1 MLRRLLRPFS
11 EVQDSFLKYIR
22 RAEEIDL
29 KVKQEEQKKGPD
41 SGPKPQQSES
51 VNSILQK
58 LMTFQQLSNARSRER
73 VQLVIE
79 EAFASVSQQYRKDPQ
94 GSVSVQA
101 LAEHL
106 LFLWQDR
113 PELRLVELGFNEVMR
128 SILIAPA
135 SEKMEYVGEF
145 SRVTKAA
152 KQQLNPV
159 VYGPLGSIAYLATIK
174 GCAKMLSGG
183 VKALRRTIDHMASYD
198 HVPSQEIIHAVA
210 AECVA
215 GKWPATAL
223 AFMRY
228 VIKKKITVTST
239 AFVDT
244 VILLR
249 KSTGFFDQSLELA
262 KECIESGCQSQ
273 PWPVM
278 EPIIQK
284 YIKHLMVKESNAFVN
299 DCLKIAGRAKTSE
312 VPAEQEKHIKD
323 TAFTIQTSY
332 IKHLLKANLVGDS
345 FVLYSKWLA
354 NNKSKEAISIGLNV
368 FEKVGDSASAV
379 KFLETI
385 QKQKDFE
392 VDRSTLISILKIARN
407 AETLGVT
414 MADKHLSH
422 LFSPR
427 IYSPFA
433 LNLVIMI
440 YGPKNLRK
448 IAEVCARVVDNEFHV
463 NHFTFVTL
471 SKILRSVPDS
481 GEREELVAQFK
492 RMSFPEAPQSAPGS
506 S

>member
-29 KVKQEEQKKGPD
+29 KVKQEEQKKAPET
-41 SGPKPQQSES
+41 GPKPQQSES

-79 EAFASVSQQYRKDPQ
+79 EAFASVSQQYRKNPQ
-94 GSVSVQA
+94 GTVSVQA

-135 SEKMEYVGEF
+135 SEKAEYVGEF
-145 SRVTKAA
+145 NRITKAA
-152 KQQLNPV
+152 KQHLNPV

-174 GCAKMLSGG
+174 GCAKMHSGG
-183 VKALRRTIDHMASYD
+183 IKALRRTIDHMAAYE
-198 HVPSQEIIHAVA
+198 HTPSQEIIHAVA

-215 GKWPATAL
+215 GKWPVTAL
-223 AFMRY
+223 AFMRF
-228 VIKKKITVTST
+228 VIKKQIAVTST

-244 VILLR
+244 VTLLR
-249 KSTGFFDQSLELA
+249 KSTGFFDKALELA
-262 KECIESGCQSQ
+262 KESIESGCQAQ
-273 PWPVM
+273 PWVVM
-278 EPIIQK
+278 EPVIQK
-284 YIKHLMVKESNAFVN
+284 YLKHLKVKESNAFME
-299 DCLKIAGRAKTSE
+299 DCLKCVAKLKVSD
-312 VPAEQEKHIKD
+312 VPAEQEKLSREATVKLQIL
-323 TAFTIQTSY
+323 Y
-332 IKHLLKANLVGDS
+332 IKHLLKAKLVGDS
-345 FVLYSKWLA
+345 FVLYSRWLI
-354 NNKSKEAISIGLNV
+354 NNKSKEALSIGFGI
-368 FEKVGDSASAV
+368 FERVSDSASAI
-379 KFLETI
+379 KFLETA

-392 VDRSTLISILKIARN
+392 VDRSTLISILKIAKN
-407 AETLGVT
+407 AENLGIP
-414 MADKHLSH
+414 MADKHLGF
-422 LFSPR
+422 LLNPR

-440 YGPKNLRK
+440 YGPRNLRK
-448 IAEVCARVVDNEFHV
+448 IAEVCSRVVENEFNV
-463 NHFTFVTL
+463 NHFTYVTL

-481 GEREELVAQFK
+481 REREELVSVFK
-492 RMSFPEAPQSAPGS
+492 RMNFPETPQGTSDNS
-506 S
+506 